1 MECFQLIPSTRN
13 HMESKSLLNLM
24 WKASIDSNWS
34 KEAHLGPREFVEV
47 TKASPNSTSKDP
59 HLDQRVLSSNTIGD
73 PKP

>member
-1 MECFQLIPSTRN
+1 
-13 HMESKSLLNLM
+13 MESKSLLNLM
-24 WKASIDSNWS
+24 WKASIDANRS

-47 TKASPNSTSKDP
+47 TKASPNSTQKDP